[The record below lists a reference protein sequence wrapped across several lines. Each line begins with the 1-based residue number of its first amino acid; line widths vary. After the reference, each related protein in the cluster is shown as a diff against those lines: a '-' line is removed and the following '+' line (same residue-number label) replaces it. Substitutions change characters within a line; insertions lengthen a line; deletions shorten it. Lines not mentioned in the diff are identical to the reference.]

1 MGTFVKALLYCCQWL
16 NLEGWIFVALHD
28 LPFLLT
34 ETKNIC
40 SSKPNDIILRNAF
53 APPPPP
59 TGDLWLSVYYT
70 TGICSIDISNVMTT
84 LCGATHILL
93 EVLSIK
99 QWERT
104 SLGCLRIDCEQS
116 LFCPKICEQ
125 ARPVS
130 ILAKLSRKHRVVSA
144 LVLAP
149 APIVAR
155 DFAASIHTHIS
166 FSLTDCLA
174 KEAPAPKNKGTQ
186 VYADNEQ

>member
-1 MGTFVKALLYCCQWL
+1 MGT
-16 NLEGWIFVALHD
+16 
-28 LPFLLT
+28 
-34 ETKNIC
+34 
-40 SSKPNDIILRNAF
+40 SKHQCVRRPWRH
-53 APPPPP
+53 
-59 TGDLWLSVYYT
+59 SEEQ
-70 TGICSIDISNVMTT
+70 
-84 LCGATHILL
+84 THILV

-125 ARPVS
+125 ARHVS

-166 FSLTDCLA
+166 FSLTDCWA
-174 KEAPAPKNKGTQ
+174 KERLLASLALGPSSQ
-186 VYADNEQ
+186 EQRNPSICRQWTIISYTYPTGEFFLGKLLKWGLPTEMMTP

>member
-1 MGTFVKALLYCCQWL
+1 MLQHNG
-16 NLEGWIFVALHD
+16 
-28 LPFLLT
+28 
-34 ETKNIC
+34 
-40 SSKPNDIILRNAF
+40 
-53 APPPPP
+53 
-59 TGDLWLSVYYT
+59 
-70 TGICSIDISNVMTT
+70 ISNCSNACVMYVACVGVVEDGDFKTPGCT
-84 LCGATHILL
+84 KTKRRHSEEQTHILL

-125 ARPVS
+125 ARHVS
-130 ILAKLSRKHRVVSA
+130 ILAELSREHRVVFA

-186 VYADNEQ
+186 VYADNEQQSVIHTPLVSSFLESFWNEAFRLKWWRHNAKAVIGIRS